1 MSTIRLVDLLC
12 SPGMPGDAQATQ
24 QWLIAAA
31 TAEFAAH
38 GLAGA
43 RVDRIAAAAGANK
56 AQIYHYFG
64 SKDQLFDAIFR
75 TLVVDTTRAVPMDP
89 LDLPG
94 YAGRL
99 FDSYEHQPDLRRIA
113 TWRRLERG
121 APHPQL
127 DHLAENHRTDIAAI
141 ARAQQDGHLSSH
153 FQAVELLTM
162 VLTLA
167 AMWMSQT
174 PELTQALQKVS
185 RVRRRE
191 VVVDA
196 VKAILA
202 T

>member
-1 MSTIRLVDLLC
+1 MIIC
-12 SPGMPGDAQATQ
+12 MPGDAQATQ
-24 QWLIAAA
+24 QRLIAAA

-64 SKDQLFDAIFR
+64 SKDQLFDTIFR
-75 TLVVDTTRAVPMDP
+75 KLVMDTIRALPMDP

-94 YAGRL
+94 YAARL
-99 FDSYEHQPDLRRIA
+99 FDRYEQQPELRRIA

-127 DHLAENHRTDIAAI
+127 DRLVENNRTDIAAI
-141 ARAQQDGHLSSH
+141 AQAQKDGHLSSR
-153 FQAVELLTM
+153 FGAVELLTM
-162 VLTLA
+162 VISLA

-174 PELTQALQKVS
+174 PELTQELQQVT
-185 RVRRRE
+185 RARRRL
-191 VVVDA
+191 VVIDA
-196 VKAILA
+196 IAAILA
-202 T
+202 A

>member
-1 MSTIRLVDLLC
+1 
-12 SPGMPGDAQATQ
+12 MPGDAQATQ
-24 QWLIAAA
+24 LRLIAAA

-64 SKDQLFDAIFR
+64 SKDQLFDVIFR
-75 TLVVDTTRAVPMDP
+75 KLVVDTTRTVPLDP

-99 FDSYEHQPDLRRIA
+99 FDSFEQQPDLRRIA

-127 DHLAENHRTDIAAI
+127 DHLVENNRADVASIAQ
-141 ARAQQDGHLSSH
+141 AQKDGHLSSH

-174 PELTQALQKVS
+174 PELTQALQQVS
-185 RVRRRE
+185 PARRRE
-191 VVVDA
+191 VVIDA
-196 VKAILA
+196 VEAILV